1 MSLSDGIDELGQHPG
16 SASFD
21 IFRKHLDPAWVE
33 QALLETGTAS
43 VRNRKIPAPL
53 VVWLLLGMALL
64 RDRSIPAALAHLHL
78 HRAGSP
84 LLGDALPTAGAI
96 VQARD
101 RLGQEPMQ
109 VLFEL
114 TAGHWFQKLPDES
127 PRFHGLRMLATD
139 GSVLRVP
146 DSKQNA
152 EAFGVPKSGRGRGA
166 YPQLRL
172 LTVTDCVLH
181 GVVMGQMGPLDTGEL
196 SVARPFWEQ
205 LPDHSVT
212 NLDRGFLSYAVFHY
226 IHSTG
231 LERHWLT
238 RAKSRLRWKV
248 IRALDRDSDLIELA
262 LSPESRKKD
271 PSLPKTLMARAI
283 RYQFKGY
290 RPQTLLT
297 SLLDPIRYP
306 AADVVA
312 LYHERWEVELSYD
325 EIKTHTL
332 EKKEAHLRSQTP
344 ERIYQEAWGLL
355 VAYNLVRVEMAAIA
369 HEAGVPPRRI
379 SFRAA
384 LLIIRNM
391 WLCAWITT
399 PGAIPSLLQAMRREL
414 KLLLLPERRTRVAP
428 REVKIKMSAYLK
440 KQRTHHA

>member
-1 MSLSDGIDELGQHPG
+1 MSLSEGIAELGQHPG

-21 IFRKHLDPAWVE
+21 IFRQHLDPAWVE
-33 QALLETGTAS
+33 QALLETGTTS
-43 VRNRKIPAPL
+43 VRNRKIPAAL

-64 RDRSIPAALAHLHL
+64 RDRSIPAVLAHLHL
-78 HRAGSP
+78 HRVGPP
-84 LLGDALPTAGAI
+84 LDDAPPTSGAI

-114 TAGHWFQKLPDES
+114 TAGHWFSQGPVG
-127 PRFHGLRMLATD
+127 PWFHGLRMLAVD

-146 DSKQNA
+146 DSEQNA
-152 EAFGVPKSGRGRGA
+152 EVFGVPKSGRSRGA

-172 LTVTDCVLH
+172 LTVLDCVNH
-181 GVVMGQMGPLDTGEL
+181 GVLMGQMGTWDTGEL

-205 LPDHSVT
+205 LPDHSVI

-226 IHSTG
+226 IRSPG
-231 LERHWLT
+231 IQRHWVT
-238 RAKSRLRWKV
+238 RAKARLRWKV
-248 IRALDRDSDLIELA
+248 IRALDKDSDLIELE
-262 LSPESRKKD
+262 LSAKSRRKD
-271 PSLPKTLMARAI
+271 PSLPKTLRVRAI

-290 RPQTLLT
+290 RPQILLT
-297 SLLDPIRYP
+297 SLLDPVQYP

-312 LYHERWEVELSYD
+312 LYHERWEVELAYD

-332 EKKEAHLRSQTP
+332 EKREAHLRSQTP
-344 ERIYQEAWGLL
+344 ERVYQEAWGLL
-355 VAYNLVRVEMAAIA
+355 TAYNLVRVEMAAIA
-369 HEAGVPPRRI
+369 QEAGVPPRRI

-384 LLIIRNM
+384 LLIIRNV
-391 WLCAWITT
+391 WLCAWMTT

-414 KLLLLPERRTRVAP
+414 KLLILPERRTRVAP
-428 REVKIKMSAYLK
+428 REVKIKMSPYLK